1 MMASESMNDAMV
13 SEHVI
18 RVVCDESQI
27 DPYYLFA
34 YLSTENVGKV
44 LLEKGIYAS
53 VVDHIS
59 PDFVATIPV
68 PRLTADL
75 EKKIADEVRRAEKA
89 RDAANRAIRDNQNLI
104 ESLFRNE

>member
-1 MMASESMNDAMV
+1 MV

-59 PDFVATIPV
+59 PDFVGTIPV
-68 PRLTADL
+68 PRLAPDL
-75 EKKIADEVRRAEKA
+75 ERKIADSVRKAEKA
-89 RDAANRAIRDNQNLI
+89 RDEANKAIRENQGLI
-104 ESLFRNE
+104 EDLFRG